1 MDEFLQA
8 YNQMLNNTNDNSI
21 YNTMTS
27 LNLIE
32 HLIEIIKDHLQYF
45 VNQEQY
51 RKYVQF
57 LKFRYSNLDQD
68 KGFEDIKNE
77 IKETYTIKCIDDI
90 TLRFL
95 ITDTN
100 TNEIFEYS
108 IIPQNLIKYI
118 DQQYD
123 FVINGGTISNPIKDD
138 NYFIFKSILKPN
150 KEFINI
156 RKQNIKDLEA
166 QEKEKNNQF
175 IPREETINDV
185 FYQYMGYFRNK

>member
-32 HLIEIIKDHLQYF
+32 HLIEVIKDHLQYF

-108 IIPQNLIKYI
+108 IIPQNLIKHI